1 MVDMW
6 WIREVW
12 AVFRRSLLM
21 LIVLSFMGGST
32 FTLFGTVDRVRHYS
46 NPYEFD
52 FLGWTV
58 AAVMGKSTQAAV
70 GTSHFLAEQDRNDL
84 VRDYM
89 ALVGQLQ
96 SKRAELEEAFG
107 NPDSLQSSLDVR
119 RVGAEL
125 TQLVAE
131 ADKARPIVESILQEQ
146 VAIVLADLNLVSR
159 GMIFPPVSFGF
170 AQLPSSLIVS
180 PREMI
185 RQDANISLRVD
196 LPLEE
201 KVALEELVEGREDVS
216 ALIVPVGGLGTYP
229 TMILE
234 STSLVWITEVIAH
247 EWVHNYLAFHP
258 LGWNYSRTPELRTM
272 NETAASLIG
281 LAVGRLVLAEYYP
294 DLLPQTAPPTT
305 TENSPEPP
313 AFDFRAEMRITRLR
327 VDELLDQG
335 AVEPAEQFMEQRR
348 LYFWENGYRIRR
360 LNQAYFAFH
369 GAYADEPGGA
379 AGDDPVGEAV
389 RALWDRLDSPA
400 LFLRRMARM
409 NSYQD
414 LQAEVGLPV
423 GN

>member
-1 MVDMW
+1 
-6 WIREVW
+6 
-12 AVFRRSLLM
+12 
-21 LIVLSFMGGST
+21 MGGST
-32 FTLFGTVDRVRHYS
+32 FTLFGTVDRVRYYS

-52 FLGWTV
+52 FLGWTL
-58 AAVMGKSTQAAV
+58 AAVAGKSVQAGV
-70 GTSHFLAEQDRNDL
+70 GTSHFLEEQDRNDL
-84 VRDYM
+84 VREYM
-89 ALVGQLQ
+89 KLVGQLQ
-96 SKRAELEEAFG
+96 SKQVELEDAYG
-107 NPDSLQSSLDVR
+107 NPDPVQSSLDVK
-119 RVGAEL
+119 RVGEEL
-125 TQLVAE
+125 VQLVEE
-131 ADKARPIVESILQEQ
+131 ADKIRPVVEAILQEQ
-146 VAIVLADLNLVSR
+146 VAIVLADLTLVPR
-159 GMIFPPVSFGF
+159 AVVFPPVSFSF
-170 AQLPSSLIVS
+170 AQLPSSLIIS

-185 RQDANISLRVD
+185 RQDASISLRVD

-201 KVALEELVEGREDVS
+201 KVALEEMVERHEDVS

-294 DLLPQTAPPTT
+294 DLLPQPAPPSTT
-305 TENSPEPP
+305 DSIPEPL
-313 AFDFRAEMRITRLR
+313 AFDFRAEMRITRLK

-335 AVEPAEQFMEQRR
+335 AIEAAEQYMEERR
-348 LYFWENGYRIRR
+348 LFFWENGYRIRR

-389 RALWDRLDSPA
+389 RALWVQLNSPA
-400 LFLRRMARM
+400 NFLRMMARM

-414 LQAEVGLPV
+414 LQMKVGLPI
-423 GN
+423 GE